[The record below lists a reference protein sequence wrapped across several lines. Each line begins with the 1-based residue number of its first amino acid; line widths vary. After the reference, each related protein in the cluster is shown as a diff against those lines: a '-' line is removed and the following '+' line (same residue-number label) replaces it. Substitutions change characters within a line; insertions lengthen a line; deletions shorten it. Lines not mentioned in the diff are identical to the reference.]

1 MASGREEQ
9 LRRMR
14 PTLLIGLGGTGQK
27 VLVQL
32 KAQFT
37 RNYGSV
43 PKSIEFLAF
52 DTDQNVEETSL
63 GGQRIRLTAGTE
75 LINIGNVETAQIV
88 NQLPRFPAMAAWMS
102 EDKEKFPIRAVTMGA
117 QQVRP
122 LGRLAFF
129 WHVGRIFTSIQAA
142 VRRLTHIG
150 QDVEKRG
157 VNVFI
162 ITSVCGGTGAGI
174 FLDTAYLV
182 RYVISQSG
190 VPTSSCYI
198 SGVLA
203 LPSVFPTV
211 DPQGIESNAFAA
223 LAELDYLMD
232 NPTWNV
238 DYNNELV
245 NNVTVP
251 AQRPF
256 NICYLIE
263 SQNERQAGLIG
274 LEEIAPMI
282 AEAIYLQVSD
292 QVGNANA
299 SAFDNVHKLGQ
310 SVLNPMTQQMRPTAY
325 SSFGTASLV
334 FPADKIIEYA
344 AHSLGQ
350 ELIAGELLR
359 PATDAVAVAKVLD
372 EFIQANQVDKD
383 TLLDSLARDA
393 EGRVRGIVIQPTQL
407 DNTELKDLPRAV
419 STVVARATKNL
430 DDELLP
436 MLDNNQALARTRL
449 DLVLSREINRLV
461 EDPAY
466 GLYFADAFLAQMD
479 ARLGELRD
487 KLNKELA
494 EAAARSG
501 TRSAG
506 EQQTAAKAFQ
516 DSFSGGLPFNK
527 KRKVN
532 EARDVYLGVVQRN
545 LRARFDTR
553 RREVAV
559 SALSAFGTAA
569 QEQRKRV
576 QATIGRLQRIET
588 QFRAQITRLG
598 ADDRTHVL
606 TQEITNRRDVE
617 AYYAL
622 YKGRAS
628 TRPITGLADQ
638 YGPLGAW
645 LDLDQETMAR
655 NLLSYSRDVFKEIQE
670 ISVEDVILEKD
681 GTVENRRRLNDL
693 IDRSVPFW
701 NVDQVALGTAWE
713 PDKIVVVGVN
723 EEGNSIYVNA
733 VERGQRLTSTFD
745 KHQLLVLQT
754 KHGLPLFA
762 LKQYEQYRTKH
773 DLVMQRNIKPLYVLP
788 EVRPGGHKAK
798 QLFALGLAFGD
809 IFRSG
814 TFYYAHADNEVDPPI
829 RLGQGISDALQ
840 YFRSKEEHLRSIERR
855 IDTRV
860 QNEGNQRALETV
872 ESWIASPYVYERKG
886 GVNNTSQQMDK
897 DTKIGVPTYTAADLV
912 IDLRKVL
919 QKYTR
924 EVLKG

>member
-1 MASGREEQ
+1 
-9 LRRMR
+9 
-14 PTLLIGLGGTGQK
+14 
-27 VLVQL
+27 
-32 KAQFT
+32 
-37 RNYGSV
+37 
-43 PKSIEFLAF
+43 
-52 DTDQNVEETSL
+52 
-63 GGQRIRLTAGTE
+63 
-75 LINIGNVETAQIV
+75 
-88 NQLPRFPAMAAWMS
+88 MS
-102 EDKEKFPIRAVTMGA
+102 N
-117 QQVRP
+117 
-122 LGRLAFF
+122 
-129 WHVGRIFTSIQAA
+129 VGRVYTSVQTA

-150 QDVEKRG
+150 QDVEQRG

-182 RYVISQSG
+182 RYVISQLG
-190 VPTSSCYI
+190 GPTSSCYI
-198 SGVLA
+198 NGVLA

-232 NPTWNV
+232 NPSWNV

-245 NNVTVP
+245 SNITVP

-263 SQNERQAGLIG
+263 SQNERQSGLIG
-274 LEEIAPMI
+274 LDEIAPMI
-282 AEAIYLQVSD
+282 AEAVYLQVSD

-310 SVLNPMTQQMRPTAY
+310 SVLNPLTDQMRPTAY
-325 SSFGTASLV
+325 SSFGTASIV
-334 FPADKIIEYA
+334 FPADKIIEYS

-359 PATDAVAVAKVLD
+359 PANDAAAVAKVLD

-393 EGRVRGIVIQPTQL
+393 EGRVRGVVIQPTQL

-436 MLDNNQALARTRL
+436 MLDNNQAVARTRL
-449 DLVLSREINRLV
+449 DGVLATEINRLV

-466 GLYFADAFLAQMD
+466 GLNFADKFLALMD

-501 TRSAG
+501 TRATG

-527 KRKVN
+527 KKKVH
-532 EARDVYLGVVQRN
+532 EARDHYLGVVQRN

-576 QATIGRLQRIET
+576 QATTDRLRRIEQ
-588 QFRAQITRLG
+588 QFRSQIARLG
-598 ADDRTHVL
+598 ADDRSHVL
-606 TQEITNRRDVE
+606 TQEITDRRDVE
-617 AYYAL
+617 GYYAV

-638 YGPLGAW
+638 YGPLGGW

-655 NLLSYSRDVFKEIQE
+655 NLLNYSRGVFKEIRE

-681 GTVENRRRLNDL
+681 GVENRKRLNDL
-693 IDRSVPFW
+693 VDRSVPFW
-701 NVDQVALGTAWE
+701 NVDKVALGTAWE
-713 PDKIVVVGVN
+713 PDQIVVIGVN
-723 EEGNSIYVNA
+723 EDGNSIYVNA
-733 VERGQRLTSTFD
+733 IERGQRLTSTFD

-762 LKQYEQYRTKH
+762 LKQYGQYRTKH

-814 TFYYAHADNEVDPPI
+814 TFYYMHADNEVDPPI

-840 YFRSKEEHLRSIERR
+840 YFRSKEEHLRSMEGRIEKS
-855 IDTRV
+855 V
-860 QNEGNQRALETV
+860 KNEGNQRALETV

-886 GVNNTSQQMDK
+886 GVNSVGAPMDK
-897 DTKIGVPTYTAADLV
+897 DTKIGMPGYAAADLV
-912 IDLRKVL
+912 IDLRKVM
-919 QKYTR
+919 QKYVR